1 MEASSSPETL
11 IQRSVTI
18 LSQQDSYDVEKEL
31 ELIEKCLKNE
41 TYFSAAVGSS
51 ELLDLIVNIFVT
63 SITSMA
69 TISNILSSST
79 RSLSKDYFI
88 LRI

>member
-18 LSQQDSYDVEKEL
+18 LSQQDAYDVEKEL
-31 ELIEKCLKNE
+31 ELIEKCHKNE

-51 ELLDLIVNIFVT
+51 ELLDLIVNLFVT

-79 RSLSKDYFI
+79 RSFRKDYFALLI
-88 LRI
+88 